1 MSKRWGWMAALVL
14 GTSLARAGEPRP
26 EEIRAA
32 AAKALVPI
40 EQASMAYPDHRDC
53 FSCHH
58 QALPVLALS
67 LAKERGFNVEAGAI
81 QAQVE
86 FTKESLARGTKD
98 YLAGKGQGGS
108 ADTAGYALF
117 TLEVGKLAGD
127 EVTEAVAG
135 YLLKREPERPDWR
148 PSGQRPPSEGSPY
161 STTYLALRGL
171 KAYGGTLDPKLIKA
185 RFDAARS
192 WLIQAKPAD
201 TEDRVYRLLALN
213 LVEAGPGAIEG
224 AASDLLARQ
233 RIDGGWG
240 QTDDLSSD
248 AYATGSALFALHLV
262 GRIDPASKAY
272 RKGLGFLVST
282 QKADG
287 TWHVASRSKPF
298 QKYFESGFPYG
309 KDQFI
314 SIAASCWAAAAL
326 VIATP
331 R

>member
-1 MSKRWGWMAALVL
+1 MFRRWGWMAALVL
-14 GTSLARAGEPRP
+14 GAGVAQAGEPKP
-26 EEIRAA
+26 EEVRAA

-67 LAKERGFNVEAGAI
+67 VAKDRGFDVEAGAI
-81 QAQVE
+81 RAQVE
-86 FTKESLARGTKD
+86 FTKASLARGKKD

-117 TLEVGKLAGD
+117 TLDVGKLAGD
-127 EVTEAVAG
+127 ETTEAVAS
-135 YLLKREPERPDWR
+135 YLLKREPDRPDWR

-161 STTYLALRGL
+161 STTYLALRGI
-171 KAYGGTLDPKLIKA
+171 KTYGGTLDKAAVKA

-201 TEDRVYRLLALN
+201 TEDRVYRLLALH

-224 AASDLLARQ
+224 AATDLLARQ

-248 AYATGSALFALHLV
+248 AYATGSALVALNLV
-262 GRIDPASKAY
+262 GQIDPASKPY

-282 QKADG
+282 QKPDG

-314 SIAASCWAAAAL
+314 SIAASSWAAAAL
-326 VIATP
+326 AIGSP